1 MNPSMQGYNQRRMN
15 QRPRSQNPNAR
26 RIRGRSPLNQIPGKN
41 PYPRKGNN
49 YNPPGVEKRK

>member
-1 MNPSMQGYNQRRMN
+1 MQGYNQRRMN

-26 RIRGRSPLNQIPGKN
+26 RTRGRSPLNQIPGKN